1 MRLHTAAFGS
11 FTNIMITHKIR
22 IPSKALS
29 PVSTSLQ
36 HSITHSIDLSAYF
49 KGLTSAF

>member
-22 IPSKALS
+22 IPSKRSLPSLYLFAALNH
-29 PVSTSLQ
+29 T
-36 HSITHSIDLSAYF
+36 
-49 KGLTSAF
+49 